1 MDPATPSV
9 AWIAIVSSVITIAV
23 VGLAAAMLI
32 WYQRQMAVEARRWG
46 RQVLAAQDAERRWVG
61 MELHDDLGQRLH
73 AAILALERGEFAT
86 VSSALGEIT
95 ARIRLLARELHP
107 PVLAGREFTL
117 ALAGLVRAHDR
128 GGAPALHLT
137 APETVSLPDDVA
149 LALYRV
155 AQEGL
160 VNALKHAESDTIRIT
175 LQEEASAV
183 TLIIADDGNG
193 IPDPSKVRGSFGLRS
208 MQERMTVVG
217 GTLEI
222 RASTPHGTRLV
233 ARVPR
238 A

>member
-23 VGLAAAMLI
+23 VGLAAAMLVV
-32 WYQRQMAVEARRWG
+32 YQRRMAAEAERWG
-46 RQVLAAQDAERRWVG
+46 RQVLAAQDAERRRVG

-73 AAILALERGEFAT
+73 ATMLAVERGEAAT

-95 ARIRLLARELHP
+95 ARMRSLARELHP
-107 PVLAGREFTL
+107 PVLEGREFTL
-117 ALAGLVRAHDR
+117 ALAGLVQVHDR

-137 APETVSLPDDVA
+137 APEIVSLPDDVA

-160 VNALKHAESDTIRIT
+160 VNALKHAKADTIRIT
-175 LQEEASAV
+175 LEEEASAV
-183 TLIIADDGNG
+183 TLIIADDGIG

-222 RASTPHGTRLV
+222 GTSTPHGTRLV

>member
-1 MDPATPSV
+1 VFSQRRV
-9 AWIAIVSSVITIAV
+9 AS
-23 VGLAAAMLI
+23 
-32 WYQRQMAVEARRWG
+32 EAKRWG
-46 RQVLAAQDAERRWVG
+46 RQVLAAQDAERRRVG

-73 AAILALERGEFAT
+73 ATMLAVGRGESAT

-95 ARIRLLARELHP
+95 ARIRSLARELHP

-160 VNALKHAESDTIRIT
+160 VNALKHAEADTIRIT
-175 LQEEASAV
+175 LEEEANAV
-183 TLIIADDGNG
+183 ALIIADDGIG
-193 IPDPSKVRGSFGLRS
+193 IPDLSRVRGSFGLRS
-208 MQERMTVVG
+208 MRERMMVVG
-217 GTLEI
+217 GTLDI
-222 RASTPHGTRLV
+222 GASTPQGTRLV

>member
-1 MDPATPSV
+1 MDAPPPLAV
-9 AWIAIVSSVITIAV
+9 WIFTIVGVITIAV
-23 VGLAAAMLI
+23 IGFAVTLLAWNQHRIA
-32 WYQRQMAVEARRWG
+32 QEAKRWG
-46 RQVLAAQDAERRWVG
+46 RQVLAAQDAERQRVG

-73 AAILALERGEFAT
+73 ATMLAVQRGESAT
-86 VSSALGEIT
+86 VARALGEIT
-95 ARIRLLARELHP
+95 ARMRSLARELHP

-128 GGAPALHLT
+128 GGAPALELT
-137 APETVSLPDDVA
+137 VLETVSLPDDVA

-160 VNALKHAESDTIRIT
+160 VNALKHAEADTIRIT
-175 LQEEASAV
+175 LEEEANAV
-183 TLIIADDGNG
+183 VLVLADDGVG

-208 MQERMTVVG
+208 MQERMTGVG
-217 GTLEI
+217 GTLDI
-222 RASTPHGTRLV
+222 GSSTPHGTRLV

>member
-23 VGLAAAMLI
+23 VGLAAAMLVV
-32 WYQRQMAVEARRWG
+32 YQRRMASEAKRWG
-46 RQVLAAQDAERRWVG
+46 RQVLAAQDAERRRVG

-73 AAILALERGEFAT
+73 ATMLAVERGESAT

-95 ARIRLLARELHP
+95 ARLRSLARELHP

-117 ALAGLVRAHDR
+117 ALAGLVQVHDR

-137 APETVSLPDDVA
+137 APEIVSLPDDVA

-160 VNALKHAESDTIRIT
+160 INALKHAEADTIRIT
-175 LQEEASAV
+175 LEEEANAV
-183 TLIIADDGNG
+183 TLIIADDGVG

-222 RASTPHGTRLV
+222 GASTPHGTRLV